1 MGIFDKA
8 KDLAADHA
16 DKVGQ
21 GIDKVG
27 DLIDQRTGG
36 QHAAHVD
43 RAQDEAR
50 RRVEDLRTEKHG
62 PADPV
67 PTRPDAG

>member
-8 KDLAADHA
+8 KDLVAEHA

-21 GIDKVG
+21 GIDKLG
-27 DLIDQRTGG
+27 DVVDQRTGG
-36 QHAAHVD
+36 QHAARVD
-43 RAQDEAR
+43 RAQDEAK
-50 RRVEDLRTEKHG
+50 RRVEDLRAGKQG

-67 PTRPDAG
+67 PPTRT

>member
-8 KDLAADHA
+8 KDLAAEHA
-16 DKVGQ
+16 DKVSQ

-27 DLIDQRTGG
+27 DLVDQRTGG
-36 QHAAHVD
+36 QHAAQVD
-43 RAQDEAR
+43 RAQDEAK
-50 RRVEDLRTEKHG
+50 RRVEELRAEKQG

-67 PTRPDAG
+67 AGPPA

>member
-8 KDLAADHA
+8 KDLAAEHA

-27 DLIDQRTGG
+27 DLVDRRTGG
-36 QHAAHVD
+36 QHAGQVD
-43 RAQDEAR
+43 RAQDEAK
-50 RRVEDLRTEKHG
+50 RRVEDLRAEKQG

-67 PTRPDAG
+67 AGPPA

>member
-8 KDLAADHA
+8 KDLAAEHA

-21 GIDKVG
+21 GIDKLG
-27 DLIDQRTGG
+27 DVVDRKTGG

-43 RAQDEAR
+43 RAQDEAK
-50 RRVEDLRTEKHG
+50 RRVEALRAEKQG

-67 PTRPDAG
+67 AGPPA